1 MCGRQGLARSG
12 SVMCRELRLGVAWQI
27 RQVLVWRCGV
37 GYGMAVEAGLGY
49 VRPGTVLWGRY
60 G

>member
-12 SVMCRELRLGVAWQI
+12 SVMCRELRLGVVWQI

-37 GYGMAVEAGLGY
+37 GHGMAEMVWFAYAGRRLAGQ
-49 VRPGTVLWGRY
+49 
-60 G
+60 